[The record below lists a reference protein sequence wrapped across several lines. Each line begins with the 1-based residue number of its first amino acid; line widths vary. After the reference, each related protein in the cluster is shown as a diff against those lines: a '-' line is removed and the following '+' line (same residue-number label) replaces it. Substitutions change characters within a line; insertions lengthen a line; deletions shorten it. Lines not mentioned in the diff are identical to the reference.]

1 MKKLFT
7 VLLIISSFQLAAQEE
22 VMNQEVND
30 TLENKVKRVSL
41 GVKVGIPNIAG
52 VSVEGVTPILDNR
65 IAPFFDYSSFTVN
78 PDESEVSLSYNEF
91 GANVYFGN
99 KGKGVYAGI
108 GFGNLETD
116 IAFESQITEDGNS
129 GIFRGEITNSLKST
143 NLKIGVKT
151 GGRIYFRLELGY
163 GIADVPDGFDVNGT
177 FTYTLNGQSIT
188 EQNTQSEDFPPIPGV
203 GDGGI
208 LIGNFGFGV
217 SF

>member
-7 VLLIISSFQLAAQEE
+7 LLLIVSSFQLAAQEE
-22 VMNQEVND
+22 SFDPEVVD
-30 TLENKVKRVSL
+30 TLDSKVKRVSL

-52 VSVEGVTPILDNR
+52 VSVEGVTPLLDNR
-65 IAPFFDYSSFTVN
+65 IAPYFDYSGFTVN

-91 GANVYFGN
+91 GANIYFGN

-116 IAFESQITEDGNS
+116 IAFESQETEDGNT
-129 GIFRGEITNSLKST
+129 GTFRGEITNSLKST

-163 GIADVPDGFDVNGT
+163 GIADVPTGFDVDGT
-177 FTYTLNGQSIT
+177 FTYTLNGQQIT
-188 EQNTQSEDFPPIPGV
+188 EQSTQTEDFPAIPGV
-203 GDGGI
+203 GDSGI
-208 LIGNFGFGV
+208 LIGNFGFGI

>member
-1 MKKLFT
+1 MKKLFS
-7 VLLIISSFQLAAQEE
+7 LLILITSFQLAAQED
-22 VMNQEVND
+22 VMNQEAID
-30 TLENKVKRVSL
+30 TLDSKVKRISL
-41 GVKVGIPNIAG
+41 GVKIGIPNIAG
-52 VSVEGVTPILDNR
+52 VSVEGVTPLLDNR

-91 GANVYFGN
+91 GTNVYFGN

-108 GFGNLETD
+108 GLGNLETD

-129 GIFRGEITNSLKST
+129 GTFRGKITNSLKST

-163 GIADVPDGFDVNGT
+163 GIADVPTAFDVDGT
-177 FTYTLNGQSIT
+177 FTYSLNGQTIT
-188 EQNTQSEDFPPIPGV
+188 EQNTQSEDFPTIPGV
-203 GDGGI
+203 TEGGI
-208 LIGNFGFGV
+208 LIGNFGFGI

>member
-7 VLLIISSFQLAAQEE
+7 LLLIIYSFQLAAQEE
-22 VMNQEVND
+22 SFDPEVVD
-30 TLENKVKRVSL
+30 TLDSKVKRVSL

-52 VSVEGVTPILDNR
+52 VSVEGVTPLLDNR
-65 IAPFFDYSSFTVN
+65 IAPYFDYSGFTVN

-91 GANVYFGN
+91 GANIYFGN

-116 IAFESQITEDGNS
+116 IVIESERTIDGND
-129 GIFRGEITNSLKST
+129 GTFRGEITNSLKST

-163 GIADVPDGFDVNGT
+163 GIADVPTGFEVDGR
-177 FTYTLNGQSIT
+177 FTYLVGDQPLT
-188 EQNTQSEDFPPIPGV
+188 EQKIQTEDFPPIPGV
-203 GDGGI
+203 SEGGI
-208 LIGNFGFGV
+208 LIGNFGFGI

>member
-1 MKKLFT
+1 MKKLLS
-7 VLLIISSFQLAAQEE
+7 LLMFISIFQLAAQEE
-22 VMNQEVND
+22 AVAVEVND
-30 TLENKVKRVSL
+30 TLDSKVKHISL
-41 GVKVGIPNIAG
+41 GIKVGIPNIAG
-52 VSVEGVTPILDNR
+52 VSVEGVTPLLDNR

-129 GIFRGEITNSLKST
+129 GTFRGEITNSLKST

-163 GIADVPDGFDVNGT
+163 GIADVPTGFDVDGT
-177 FTYTLNGQSIT
+177 FTYTLNGQ
-188 EQNTQSEDFPPIPGV
+188 
-203 GDGGI
+203 
-208 LIGNFGFGV
+208 
-217 SF
+217 